1 MVCELF
7 LSKSTTKEIIITACA
22 QQKRKW
28 EVRSCMCRVERGSG
42 RTGTRTPR
50 GKEKESQER
59 NEDTEK
65 NTSSGVGQIS
75 FYRVVT
81 WKIKRRV
88 TTANERE
95 KKCRDRR
102 PRGCPNRNAPE

>member
-7 LSKSTTKEIIITACA
+7 LSKAVTKEIIITGCA
-22 QQKRKW
+22 QRKRKW
-28 EVRSCMCRVERGSG
+28 EVRSCVCRVERGSG
-42 RTGTRTPR
+42 RTGAQTPR

-59 NEDTEK
+59 NKDTEE
-65 NTSSGVGQIS
+65 NTSSRVGRTS
-75 FYRVVT
+75 SYRVVT

-88 TTANERE
+88 TTENERE
-95 KKCRDRR
+95 KKRRESR